1 MYCGL
6 IRSKTS
12 WRKQELKID
21 DLKAL
26 YKDLPQA
33 LERLLKARGY
43 LDCEEWDQLFRPKLS
58 QIKNPMS
65 IDQMDIAVNR
75 LTEAYQNQEA
85 ILIYGDF
92 DLDGSS
98 GVALIYSGLKAL
110 GFKKI
115 FYVQPK
121 RLSEGYGFHKD
132 IVENFKDKV
141 KLIVTVDVGITG
153 REATAYAKEL
163 GIDVIVTDHHLP
175 EGELPQAVAI
185 LNPNKGFC
193 RSGLKYLCGV
203 GVGYYLILA
212 TWMRFK
218 ELGHC
223 KEDDFDPKSILDL
236 FIIGTITDLVPM
248 VAENRVLV
256 KHGLSVLE
264 RTKRVGLKAL
274 MYKLGLVG
282 KKLSSQDIGFRL
294 APKLNALSR
303 MDKDL
308 LPLDVLLCQD
318 ETSAQRMVDKVLA
331 LNDERLLLQK
341 TAESIALERDFE
353 SEDLF
358 SFVYD
363 EQFHKG
369 VIGLVATKLAQN
381 NNKPAFVG
389 SVRGHKIFGSAR
401 MPDSLGL
408 NLVDILSFCPSLKK
422 FGGHQQA
429 AGFELEL
436 SKAEDFRNELRQF
449 FTIHKEE
456 HGDYGILEYNTKYDI
471 EVSATELTPQLVN
484 WMQKLEPY
492 GVGFEVPVFK
502 VTNLKPIMIKVL
514 KNAHL
519 KMQLVSLKHK
529 ETPPLDVMWFYHGL
543 SDEQL
548 DQLID
553 QKVDIIGNLEWNEFM
568 GKKTLQFLIK
578 NISISEL

>member
-1 MYCGL
+1 M
-6 IRSKTS
+6 
-12 WRKQELKID
+12 
-21 DLKAL
+21 
-26 YKDLPQA
+26 
-33 LERLLKARGY
+33 
-43 LDCEEWDQLFRPKLS
+43 DCEEWDLLFRPKLS
-58 QIKNPMS
+58 QIKSPMS
-65 IDQMDIAVNR
+65 IDQMDVAVTR
-75 LTEAYQNQEA
+75 FTQAYEQQES
-85 ILIYGDF
+85 ILVYGDF

-98 GVALIYSGLKAL
+98 GVALIYTGLKAL
-110 GFKKI
+110 GFKNVS
-115 FYVQPK
+115 YVQPK

-132 IVENFKDKV
+132 IVEKYKEKV

-193 RSGLKYLCGV
+193 RSGLKHLCGV
-203 GVGYYLILA
+203 GVGYYLVLA
-212 TWMRFK
+212 VWMRFK
-218 ELGHC
+218 ELGWV
-223 KEDDFDPKSILDL
+223 KDDDFDPKSILDL

-248 VAENRVLV
+248 VDENRVLV
-256 KHGLSVLE
+256 KHGLHVLE

-282 KKLSSQDIGFRL
+282 KRLSSQDIGFRL

-308 LPLDVLLCQD
+308 LPIEVLLCQD
-318 ETSAQRMVDKVLA
+318 EISAERMVDHVLA
-331 LNDERLLLQK
+331 LNNERLQLQK
-341 TAESIALERDFE
+341 KAEAIALERDFE

-363 EQFHKG
+363 EEFHKG

-389 SVRGHKIFGSAR
+389 SVRGHKVFGSAR
-401 MPDSLGL
+401 MPDTLGL

-449 FTIHKEE
+449 FQVHKEE
-456 HGDYGILEYNTKYDI
+456 YGDFGILEYNTKYDI
-471 EVSATELTPQLVN
+471 EISATELTSQLLN

-502 VTNLKPIMIKVL
+502 VTDLKAVMIRVL
-514 KNAHL
+514 KDAHL
-519 KMQLVSLKHK
+519 KLQLVSLKDK
-529 ETPPLDVMWFYHGL
+529 EAPTIDAIWFHHNL
-543 SDEQL
+543 SEEQVDE
-548 DQLID
+548 LID
-553 QKVDIIGNLEWNEFM
+553 QRIDVIGSLEWNEFM
-568 GKKTLQFLIK
+568 GKKTPQFLIK
-578 NISISEL
+578 SMSIGDL

>member
-1 MYCGL
+1 M
-6 IRSKTS
+6 
-12 WRKQELKID
+12 
-21 DLKAL
+21 
-26 YKDLPQA
+26 
-33 LERLLKARGY
+33 
-43 LDCEEWDQLFRPKLS
+43 DCEEWDLLFRPKLS
-58 QIKNPMS
+58 QIKSPMS
-65 IDQMDIAVNR
+65 IDQMDIAVSR
-75 LTEAYQNQEA
+75 LTQAYEQQES
-85 ILIYGDF
+85 ILVYGDF

-98 GVALIYSGLKAL
+98 GVALIYTGLKAL
-110 GFKKI
+110 GFKNVS
-115 FYVQPK
+115 YVQPK

-132 IVENFKDKV
+132 IVEKYKEKV

-163 GIDVIVTDHHLP
+163 DIDVIVTDHHLP

-193 RSGLKYLCGV
+193 RSGLKHLCGV

-212 TWMRFK
+212 VWMSFK
-218 ELGHC
+218 ERGWV
-223 KEDDFDPKSILDL
+223 KDEDFDPKSILDL

-248 VAENRVLV
+248 VDENRVLV
-256 KHGLSVLE
+256 KHGLHVLE

-282 KKLSSQDIGFRL
+282 KRLSSQDIGFRL

-308 LPLDVLLCQD
+308 LPIEVLLCQD
-318 ETSAQRMVDKVLA
+318 EISAERMVDHVLA
-331 LNDERLLLQK
+331 LNNERLQLQK
-341 TAESIALERDFE
+341 KAEAIALERDFE

-363 EQFHKG
+363 EEFHKG

-389 SVRGHKIFGSAR
+389 SVRGHKVFGSAR
-401 MPDSLGL
+401 MPDALGL

-449 FTIHKEE
+449 FQVHKEE
-456 HGDYGILEYNTKYDI
+456 YGDFGILEYNTKYDI
-471 EVSATELTPQLVN
+471 EISATELTPQLLN

-502 VTNLKPIMIKVL
+502 VTDLKAVMIRVL
-514 KNAHL
+514 KDAHL
-519 KMQLVSLKHK
+519 KLQLVSLKDK
-529 ETPPLDVMWFYHGL
+529 EAPTIDAIWFHHNL
-543 SDEQL
+543 SEEQVDE
-548 DQLID
+548 LID
-553 QKVDIIGNLEWNEFM
+553 QRIDLIGSLEWNEFM
-568 GKKTLQFLIK
+568 GKKTPQFLIK
-578 NISISEL
+578 SMSIGDL